1 MAQMP
6 TDPQSITYD
15 VLVIGGGPAGATIA
29 ALLAARGKSALL
41 LEKDRHPRFH
51 IGESL
56 LPFNIS
62 LLDKLGVLGS
72 VERIGLP
79 KNSGSNSSRRIT
91 TRRASSV
98 FLIAGTRK

>member
-41 LEKDRHPRFH
+41 LEKDRQPRFH

-62 LLDKLGVLGS
+62 LLDKLGVLDS

-79 KNSGSNSSRRIT
+79 KTRDRIRLAASRR
-91 TRRASSV
+91 AELPQ
-98 FLIAGTRK
+98 FF